1 MPPDTVAMASMTSF
15 DEDPAIGSRLM
26 AFASGQLLQ
35 TQTLLAQEGEARHS
49 GIHEA
54 RKCIRRTR
62 AALALGARVFDGRE
76 ERLDDELGRLCRGL
90 SPLRDAQA
98 LIEALQRLDDSAPPA
113 VRDILPLAGMAVRKR
128 RDVMLQHALQRDP
141 QFDARRQR
149 LSAAQ
154 ARLLRLPWQSVSD
167 EDIAKAVMRSKR
179 RAHKARRRVERHPDD
194 DEAWH
199 VFRRRLRR
207 LRQQDT
213 LLAELGPDLRPGG
226 AKHHEHQAQTLG
238 ESQDDALLLRHCGGR
253 SPFPADQ
260 RKLLRDIAR
269 ERLQRTRSTCGTTS
283 RASNTGGKHDAG
295 HRSAHTAIGPVVR
308 QPGSGAVPRQGA

>member
-1 MPPDTVAMASMTSF
+1 MPPDSVAMASTTSF
-15 DEDPAIGSRLM
+15 DEDPAIGFRLM

-35 TQTLLAQEGEARHS
+35 AQTLLAQEGEARHS

-62 AALALGARVFDGRE
+62 AALALGARVFDGRAD
-76 ERLDDELGRLCRGL
+76 RLDHELGRLCRGL

-113 VRDILPLAGMAVRKR
+113 VRDALPLAGMAVRER
-128 RDVMLQHALQRDP
+128 REVMLEHALQRDP
-141 QFDARRQR
+141 QFEARRRR

-179 RAHKARRRVERHPDD
+179 RADKARRRGERHPDD

-199 VFRRRLRR
+199 MFRRRLRR

-213 LLAELGPDLRPGG
+213 LLAALRPDLRPSG
-226 AKHHEHQAQTLG
+226 AKHHEHKAQALG

-253 SPFPADQ
+253 SPFPPDL

-269 ERLQRTRSTCGTTS
+269 ERLQRTRSAWGTTL
-283 RASNTGGKHDAG
+283 RASNTGSKRDAG
-295 HRSAHTAIGPVVR
+295 H
-308 QPGSGAVPRQGA
+308 

>member
-1 MPPDTVAMASMTSF
+1 MPHHTVAMASVTSF
-15 DEDPAIGSRLM
+15 DEHPAIGSRLM

-35 TQTLLAQEGEARHS
+35 AQTLLAQEGEARHS

-76 ERLDDELGRLCRGL
+76 EQLDDELGRLCRGL

-98 LIEALQRLDDSAPPA
+98 LIEALQRLDDSAPTA
-113 VRDILPLAGMAVRKR
+113 VRDILPLAGMSVRER
-128 RDVMLQHALQRDP
+128 RDRMLERALQRDP

-154 ARLLRLPWQSVSD
+154 ARLLRLPWQSVS
-167 EDIAKAVMRSKR
+167 EGDIAKAVMRSKR
-179 RAHKARRRVERHPDD
+179 RADKARRRVERHPDD

-207 LRQQDT
+207 LRQQDS
-213 LLAELGPDLRPGG
+213 LLAGLQPDLRPGG
-226 AKHHEHQAQTLG
+226 AKGHEHQAQALG

-253 SPFPADQ
+253 SPFPVDQ
-260 RKLLRDIAR
+260 RRLLREVAR
-269 ERLQRTRSTCGTTS
+269 ERLRHTRCAWGTSS
-283 RASNTGGKHDAG
+283 RAHDTGDKHDAG
-295 HRSAHTAIGPVVR
+295 HRSAHGAIGPAVR
-308 QPGSGAVPRQGA
+308 QPRPGAVPRQGA

>member
-1 MPPDTVAMASMTSF
+1 MPPTNVAMASTTSF

-35 TQTLLAQEGEARHS
+35 AQTLLAQEGEARHS

-62 AALALGARVFDGRE
+62 AALALGARVFDRRVFDGRA

-98 LIEALQRLDDSAPPA
+98 LIEALRRLDDSAPSA

-141 QFDARRQR
+141 QFDSRRQR
-149 LSAAQ
+149 LSTAQ

-167 EDIAKAVMRSKR
+167 DDIAKAVMRSRR
-179 RAHKARRRVERHPDD
+179 RADKARRRVERHPDD

-207 LRQQDT
+207 LRQQDS
-213 LLAELGPDLRPGG
+213 LLAALRPDLRPDGIKG
-226 AKHHEHQAQTLG
+226 HEHQAKALG

-253 SPFPADQ
+253 SAFPADQ
-260 RKLLRDIAR
+260 RKLLRDVAR
-269 ERLQRTRSTCGTTS
+269 KRLRRTRSAWNTTL
-283 RASNTGGKHDAG
+283 RAFDKG
-295 HRSAHTAIGPVVR
+295 R
-308 QPGSGAVPRQGA
+308 

>member
-1 MPPDTVAMASMTSF
+1 MPPDSVAMASMTSF
-15 DEDPAIGSRLM
+15 DGNPAIGSRLM

-35 TQTLLAQEGEARHS
+35 AQTLLAQEGEARHS

-154 ARLLRLPWQSVSD
+154 ARLLRLPWQSVSGD
-167 EDIAKAVMRSKR
+167 DIAKAVMRSKR
-179 RAHKARRRVERHPDD
+179 RAHKAQRRVERHPDD

-213 LLAELGPDLRPGG
+213 LLATLRPDLRPSTG
-226 AKHHEHQAQTLG
+226 HHEHQAQTLG

-260 RKLLRDIAR
+260 RRLLRDIAR
-269 ERLQRTRSTCGTTS
+269 ERLQRTRSTCGTAS

-295 HRSAHTAIGPVVR
+295 HQSAHTAIGPAVR

>member
-1 MPPDTVAMASMTSF
+1 MPHDSVTMASMTSF

-26 AFASGQLLQ
+26 AFASGQLLHAQ
-35 TQTLLAQEGEARHS
+35 MLLAQEGEARHS

-54 RKCIRRTR
+54 RKCIRRIR
-62 AALALGARVFDGRE
+62 AALALGARVFDGRA

-98 LIEALQRLDDSAPPA
+98 LIEALQRLDDSAPSA
-113 VRDILPLAGMAVRKR
+113 VRDILPLAGMSVRKR
-128 RDVMLQHALQRDP
+128 RDRMLERALQRDP

-167 EDIAKAVMRSKR
+167 DDIAKAVMRSKR
-179 RAHKARRRVERHPDD
+179 RAHKAQRRVERHPDD

-207 LRQQDT
+207 LRQQDS
-213 LLAELGPDLRPGG
+213 LLATLRPDLRPSTR
-226 AKHHEHQAQTLG
+226 HHEHQAQALG
-238 ESQDDALLLRHCGGR
+238 ESQDDALLLRHCGGH

-260 RKLLRDIAR
+260 RKLLREIAR
-269 ERLQRTRSTCGTTS
+269 ERLQRTRSTCGTAS
-283 RASNTGGKHDAG
+283 RASDTGGKHDAG
-295 HRSAHTAIGPVVR
+295 HRSVHTAIGPVVR